1 MISFL
6 SVFPPYRGG
15 IATFSDALY
24 NELKVQTVVKPF
36 GFKKLYPKL
45 LFPGTSQTLSEE
57 QKKYATP
64 VFHPYQPLNW
74 HMAADKIM
82 QSHPDVFLYSYWHP
96 FFAPGLSRLIRHIQK
111 KDASIKTVGIAHNI
125 LPHEYFPLKEWLVR
139 NLLNRTDLTVLLS
152 SQTEKDFQSLKTD
165 SASLKLFHPIY
176 ELPEPSTGRTKLRER
191 FGFRESD
198 KVVLFM
204 GLVREYKGVDLL
216 IEAMNKI
223 HTEGDDIK
231 VMIVGEFYADKAS
244 LLEKIKPNCKNKYT
258 IIDEFIPEQKMSDI
272 LALADL
278 LVLPYRKGTQSGI
291 LANAI
296 HCRLPAL
303 VSDLTGLSE
312 HITHRENGLVFRAGD
327 AQHLGQNIK
336 EYFRNDMNDKLSA
349 NLTRLKEEL
358 SWKKFARQLLSDIE
372 SL

>member
-57 QKKYATP
+57 QKEYATP

-74 HMAADKIM
+74 HMAADKILES
-82 QSHPDVFLYSYWHP
+82 QPDVFLYSYWHP
-96 FFAPGLSRLIRHIQK
+96 FFVPGLSRLINHIQK
-111 KDASIKTVGIAHNI
+111 KDASIKTAGIAHNI
-125 LPHEYFPLKEWLVR
+125 LPHEYFPLKERLVR
-139 NLLNRTDLTVLLS
+139 NLLIRTDLTVLLS
-152 SQTEKDFQSLKTD
+152 SQTERDFQSLKTD

-176 ELPEPSTGRTKLRER
+176 KLPEPSAGGTELREKY
-191 FGFRESD
+191 GFREND

-216 IEAMNKI
+216 IEAMNSI
-223 HTEGDDIK
+223 HTDGYDIK

-244 LLEKIKPNCKNKYT
+244 LLEMIKPNYKNHYT
-258 IIDEFIPEQKMSDI
+258 IIDEFVPEQKMSDI
-272 LALADL
+272 LSLANL

-296 HCRLPAL
+296 HLRLPAL
-303 VSDLTGLSE
+303 VSDLPGLSE

-327 AQHLGQNIK
+327 AQHLRQKIK
-336 EYFRNDMNDKLSA
+336 EYFQDDMKDKLSA

-358 SWKKFARQLLSDIE
+358 SWKKFGQELLSGIE